1 MGGSRPHSL
10 TGGAAQRVERH
21 GVDSCAESRMVHVY
35 QLQVSRDHSR
45 GGRGRGTPW
54 QSVAWYRNGDLK
66 AAVACENQSEMLE
79 DTWDWEQLSFFR
91 DKFIYFN
98 WRLITLQCCSGFAIH
113 WCESTTGVYA
123 VPILN
128 PHPPSLPIPSLWI
141 IPAHRP
147 RAPCLLHRTWT
158 GDSFHIW

>member
-1 MGGSRPHSL
+1 MGGSRPQSL

-113 WCESTTGVYA
+113 
-123 VPILN
+123 
-128 PHPPSLPIPSLWI
+128 
-141 IPAHRP
+141 
-147 RAPCLLHRTWT
+147 
-158 GDSFHIW
+158 